1 MIKSS
6 VIVIT
11 YNGRHHLEVCFRS
24 LEKQSVQ
31 AHETIL
37 IDNGSQDGSA
47 DFVRRNFP
55 WVRVIESDTNLGFAG
70 GNNLAAREASGDVLV
85 FLNDDTEVD
94 PDWLEKL
101 LSPFD
106 SDPRIAI
113 VGCKMIDFFDRNVE
127 VRVVCDLFGSAM
139 NYGAPRTPLSHGY
152 EDVFYVPGF
161 ALAIRRTVFDE
172 VGRFDD
178 SYFMF
183 AEDIDLDWRVLLAG
197 HRMVAVRN
205 AAVYHKFGGSVP
217 GAQIVVAE
225 ARRFRT
231 ALWKRELGEKNLI
244 TTLLKNYSTW
254 NLAWVLPSYFGIYLL
269 ELLFFVIKR
278 RPDVVRAYGRALISN
293 VRDLKRTLRVRQ
305 RIQAMRQVPDRM
317 IIRQVRMGSVK
328 VLQAQKTGFHIDI
341 SS

>member
-1 MIKSS
+1 MIKAS

-11 YNGRHHLEVCFRS
+11 YNGRHHLEACLSS
-24 LEKQSVQ
+24 LQNQSAE

-55 WVRVIESDTNLGFAG
+55 RVRVIESKTNLGFAA
-70 GNNLAAREASGDVLV
+70 GNNLAAKEASGDALV

-106 SDPRIAI
+106 SDPRVAI
-113 VGCKMIDFFDRNVE
+113 VGCKMIDFFNRDVE
-127 VRVVCDLFGSAM
+127 VRVLCDLFGSAM
-139 NYGAPRTPLSHGY
+139 NYGIPRTPASHGY

-161 ALAIRRTVFDE
+161 ALAIRTAVFREVGGFDE
-172 VGRFDD
+172 

-197 HRMVAVRN
+197 HRMVAVQD
-205 AAVYHKFGGSVP
+205 AIVFHKFGGSVP
-217 GAQIVVAE
+217 GAQIVVSE
-225 ARRFRT
+225 ARPFRT

-244 TTLLKNYSTW
+244 TTLLKNYSAW
-254 NLAWVLPSYFGIYLL
+254 NLAWVLPGYLGVYLL
-269 ELLFFVIKR
+269 ELLFFLAGR

-293 VRDLKRTLRVRQ
+293 LRDLRGTLRVRQ
-305 RIQAMRQVPDRM
+305 GIQAMRTVPDRK
-317 IIRQVRMGSVK
+317 IIRQTRMASVK
-328 VLQAQKTGFHIDI
+328 ILQARKIGFRVEI

>member
-1 MIKSS
+1 VIKAS

-11 YNGRHHLEVCFRS
+11 YNGRHHLEACFKS
-24 LEKQSVQ
+24 LEKQS
-31 AHETIL
+31 AEAYETIL

-55 WVRVIESDTNLGFAG
+55 RVRVIESKANLGFAG
-70 GNNLAAREASGDVLV
+70 GNNLAAKEASGDVLV
-85 FLNDDTEVD
+85 FLNDDTEVA

-106 SDPRIAI
+106 SDPRVAIA
-113 VGCKMIDFFDRNVE
+113 GCKMIDFFNRDVE
-127 VRVVCDLFGSAM
+127 VRVICDLFGSAM
-139 NYGAPRTPLSHGY
+139 NYGIPRTPTSHGY

-161 ALAIRRTVFDE
+161 ALAIRRAVFHE

-205 AAVYHKFGGSVP
+205 AVVYHKFGGSVP

-225 ARRFRT
+225 ARSFRT

-244 TTLLKNYSTW
+244 TTLLKNYSAW
-254 NLAWVLPSYFGIYLL
+254 NLAWVVPSYFSVYLL
-269 ELLFFVIKR
+269 ELLFFLAKR
-278 RPDVVRAYGRALISN
+278 RPDVVRAYGRALVSN
-293 VRDLKRTLRVRQ
+293 VQDLRRTLRVRQ
-305 RIQAMRQVPDRM
+305 RIQATRKVPDRV
-317 IIRQVRMGSVK
+317 IIRQTRLGSVK
-328 VLQAQKTGFHIDI
+328 VLQAQKTGFHVEI